1 MPYGFEHQQRRAEL
15 LPLAYGKPCPRC
27 GMPMLRGEQLDLGHS
42 TDVAL
47 NPHAVGDRIEHEACN
62 RRAGAQLRN
71 ALAKYRVK
79 GRAAGLRGLR

>member
-1 MPYGFEHQQRRAEL
+1 MTYGSAHQRRRAEL
-15 LPLAYGKPCPRC
+15 LPHAYGKSCPRC
-27 GMPMLRGEQLDLGHS
+27 GMPMLRGERLDLGHS

-47 NPHAVGDRIEHEACN
+47 NPTAVGDRIEHEACN

-79 GRAAGLRGLR
+79 GRAAGLRGRR